1 MDLQKF
7 NGDPSKWADWYSR
20 FSFMIG
26 DTQLS
31 DGQKIAY
38 LQGLVIGKAKTA
50 IEGFACNEH
59 LYKDAINKLKQRF
72 GNPNIII
79 NNLLEK
85 LINYR
90 PPTTSLPWTI
100 VNFSTFNNTMTRTL
114 QELNFEADLNS
125 TTILKHATDN
135 LPYSEE
141 FKWNQFVLRR
151 RIQQPT
157 LADFNQWIK
166 EIAEAH
172 ERSTHQGRSNTSLST
187 NSDTHQRNFNLNG
200 IRQFHQQP
208 THPNREQQQQQQPTQ
223 NTNNFSNNNNK
234 NQYNQRSTTQMFQA
248 TRGSNSTHQ
257 PLPCVFNDG
266 NHQLFYCPTFKA
278 KTADEK
284 LQTVYQL
291 NLCRKCS
298 GLNNRA
304 NNCPS
309 ISNCREQG
317 CGQRHDTMLLGA
329 NSRYGRTLTSIV
341 LPNSQSN
348 SSRVNGNSFAVISNK
363 DTTTTKDTTA
373 ATKTTNLLYV
383 LPVVLHNKENKVR
396 TYAFIG
402 PGSSLTKLLSKTAD
416 ELRLQKETRQQLV
429 LEGANGTDTKSCYTT
444 STEISNLED
453 DKRYNLKQIYVVE
466 NINWPKLR
474 EHPADIARKYDHL
487 RHVNMPTLDN
497 LEVTV
502 LIGQDNINLI
512 SPVRVEKGPS

>member
-1 MDLQKF
+1 MEALPKMDLQKF

-50 IEGFACNEH
+50 IEGFACNGH
-59 LYKDAINKLKQRF
+59 LYKDAINELKQRF
-72 GNPNIII
+72 GNPNVIIS
-79 NNLLEK
+79 NLLEK

-100 VNFSTFNNTMTRTL
+100 VNFSTFINTMTRTL

-125 TTILKHATDN
+125 TTILKHATDK

-172 ERSTHQGRSNTSLST
+172 EHSTHQGRSNTSLST

-200 IRQFHQQP
+200 NRQFRQQP

-223 NTNNFSNNNNK
+223 NINNFSNNNNK
-234 NQYNQRSTTQMFQA
+234 NQHNQRSTTQMFPA
-248 TRGSNSTHQ
+248 TRGSNSNNQ
-257 PLPCVFNDG
+257 PPPCVFNDG
-266 NHQLFYCPTFKA
+266 NHQLFHCPTFKA
-278 KTADEK
+278 KTADER

-291 NLCRKCS
+291 NLCRNCL
-298 GLNNRA
+298 GANHQA

-309 ISNCREQG
+309 TRQNTKNLQC
-317 CGQRHDTMLLGA
+317 
-329 NSRYGRTLTSIV
+329 
-341 LPNSQSN
+341 QS
-348 SSRVNGNSFAVISNK
+348 
-363 DTTTTKDTTA
+363 TTKR
-373 ATKTTNLLYV
+373 
-383 LPVVLHNKENKVR
+383 NK
-396 TYAFIG
+396 
-402 PGSSLTKLLSKTAD
+402 P
-416 ELRLQKETRQQLV
+416 Q
-429 LEGANGTDTKSCYTT
+429 
-444 STEISNLED
+444 
-453 DKRYNLKQIYVVE
+453 
-466 NINWPKLR
+466 
-474 EHPADIARKYDHL
+474 
-487 RHVNMPTLDN
+487 
-497 LEVTV
+497 
-502 LIGQDNINLI
+502 
-512 SPVRVEKGPS
+512 